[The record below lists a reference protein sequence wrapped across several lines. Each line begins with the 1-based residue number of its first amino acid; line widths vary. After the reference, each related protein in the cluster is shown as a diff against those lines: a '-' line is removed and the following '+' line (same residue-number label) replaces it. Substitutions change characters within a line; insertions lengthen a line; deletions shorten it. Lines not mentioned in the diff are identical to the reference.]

1 MTGASWLAPILDPLK
16 PAHQPF
22 YPSLEHVKVCQ
33 IWLKPK
39 AKNIETTFIYLLS
52 SGHPSN
58 SSLQQGGRH
67 RHSIHGDHQQQG
79 GAPAW
84 RVVSKRE
91 AIRSKHGGPGHR
103 GQGVVQGAHGRILKS
118 SGSGRRLGRW
128 SLGATEERRR
138 GRGFLGHVC
147 ERESLIQSV
156 MLHLV
161 SWEFCQ
167 CLKRAHAE
175 STRQ

>member
-1 MTGASWLAPILDPLK
+1 MGKLHHKQRRGARRGATAASGAQVVTHPTALCKREGAINTFFMS
-16 PAHQPF
+16 F
-22 YPSLEHVKVCQ
+22 YQ
-33 IWLKPK
+33 
-39 AKNIETTFIYLLS
+39 
-52 SGHPSN
+52 
-58 SSLQQGGRH
+58 
-67 RHSIHGDHQQQG
+67 GDHQQQG

-156 MLHLV
+156 MLYLV
-161 SWEFCQ
+161 S
-167 CLKRAHAE
+167 
-175 STRQ
+175 